1 MFLLCGRT
9 FIVSQDK
16 FNRGQTHLLTHS
28 NGVSSESE
36 FFRMLYGLIAS
47 RSKVAAVFRGMHVN
61 VKKCSRFI
69 YQDKNFTDTDKFK
82 LVMDI
87 AHKDLVKFERQLLKS
102 IQAKEVKAT
111 GKKLL

>member
-9 FIVSQDK
+9 FIVSKDK

-36 FFRMLYGLIAS
+36 FFHMLLGLIAS

-61 VKKCSRFI
+61 VKKCSKFI
-69 YQDKNFTDTDKFK
+69 FQDNNITDTDKFK
-82 LVMDI
+82 LLIEIV
-87 AHKDLVKFERQLLKS
+87 HKDLVRFERK
-102 IQAKEVKAT
+102 IVKNIRQ
-111 GKKLL
+111 KKME

>member
-16 FNRGQTHLLTHS
+16 FQRGQTHLLTHS

-36 FFRMLYGLIAS
+36 FFHMLFGLIAS

-61 VKKCSRFI
+61 VKKCSKFI
-69 YQDKNFTDTDKFK
+69 FQDNNFTDTDKFK
-82 LVMDI
+82 LFMDI
-87 AHKDLVKFERQLLKS
+87 IHNDLVRFERKLLKS
-102 IQAKEVKAT
+102 IKAKEVKAT
-111 GKKLL
+111 DKK

>member
-16 FNRGQTHLLTHS
+16 FQRGQTHLLTHS

-36 FFRMLYGLIAS
+36 FFHMLFGLIAS

-61 VKKCSRFI
+61 VKKCSKFI
-69 YQDKNFTDTDKFK
+69 FQDNNFTDTDKFK
-82 LVMDI
+82 LFMDI
-87 AHKDLVKFERQLLKS
+87 IHNDLVRFERKLLKS
-102 IQAKEVKAT
+102 IQAKEVKST
-111 GKKLL
+111 GKK